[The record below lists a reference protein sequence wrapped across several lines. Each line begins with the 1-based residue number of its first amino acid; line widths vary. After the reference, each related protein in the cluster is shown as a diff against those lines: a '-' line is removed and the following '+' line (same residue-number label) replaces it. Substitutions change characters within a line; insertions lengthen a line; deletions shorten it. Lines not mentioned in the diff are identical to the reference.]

1 MKIKNVRSEY
11 RLDEKRFL
19 SLDEFGAYAG
29 LGRNNARELAGACE
43 VLIKIKSRLLI
54 DRIKFDQI
62 PAEKVEEPMYEVEL
76 SQR

>member
-29 LGRNNARELAGACE
+29 LGRNNARELAGVE

-62 PAEKVEEPMYEVEL
+62 PAEKVEELMYEVEL
-76 SQR
+76 SQH